1 MEKGDQ
7 IVEFFE
13 LENMVTNEM
22 NQSKKELIN
31 DSGTFVTYHIFDSA
45 DIVIRQ
51 YYLKYTQNYALHY
64 VFEEIEYVELSFFFG
79 KHIVR
84 DVINGIP
91 NMYLP
96 FHCYL
101 TYLSTGSIA
110 DVIFEKDAIYEHL
123 DIYLPLEFFNE
134 WSQHDETI
142 IEFTTA
148 IKNDQTCR
156 LIKDIKVTQELLVL
170 LNEIKTCSYKGIAKE
185 VYIKGKVLEVISVLL
200 HEKEEGRVECS
211 KLQLGVKLTIEDELV
226 LSNIKDFIDH
236 NYREFYT
243 TEELS
248 KLFFINEYKL
258 KRGFKHLY
266 NFGLFEY
273 AQHRRMNIAIKKLEE
288 AHHTIA
294 EIAFDLGYSSS
305 VTFSKA
311 FKKHFGYSPKRFHLT
326 KYD

>member
-110 DVIFEKDAIYEHL
+110 DVIFEKDAIYEHI

-185 VYIKGKVLEVISVLL
+185 MYIKGKVLEVISVLL

-226 LSNIKDFIDH
+226 LSNIKDFIDL